1 MSQQCTGCCNN
12 ESCCLNVGCAQAVD
26 LGWLFNRTA
35 LKQNDWPL
43 LWVSIA
49 DNSKHWVLS
58 AHHWTNSAYA
68 SSWVSRGVVV
78 HENLLKVWL
87 EIPQKFLGAC
97 VSAVHFQVLLE
108 LHLPCAW
115 LMPRLALLYRL
126 WSVSLIHKY
135 ISTYQCHC
143 WHWWCC
149 CTLPVGHLAYSNK
162 VPVWPR
168 FKCFQFCFSRWL

>member
-78 HENLLKVWL
+78 HENLLTVWL

-97 VSAVHFQVLLE
+97 VSASS
-108 LHLPCAW
+108 LPGAFGVTPSMCLTDATACSSVQTVISFSDTQIYKY
-115 LMPRLALLYRL
+115 LSVPLLALMMLL
-126 WSVSLIHKY
+126 HTPSWTSSLFKQSSSVAEI
-135 ISTYQCHC
+135 
-143 WHWWCC
+143 
-149 CTLPVGHLAYSNK
+149 
-162 VPVWPR
+162 
-168 FKCFQFCFSRWL
+168 